1 MNDGIETRNTGGCY
15 PKKSNWELAEMLVYP
30 VTIWRDNSREV
41 TEFTSSLLFGTSYS
55 IREQAVWITFS
66 RISAKIDYDKIKEE
80 GER

>member
-1 MNDGIETRNTGGCY
+1 MLELKPETLGDVIRI
-15 PKKSNWELAEMLVYP
+15 KSNWELAEMLVYP